1 MKIQGRGLPFS
12 HHQSSCSNRIP
23 KNFTWTKEESEIQL
37 WMDLA
42 IPYGAQEVR
51 KEGIKK
57 YGWFCESKAIL
68 PHLQDAFDNP
78 SILEEIVD
86 AYDGIFT
93 CDRELVNKHEKIHF
107 CLAGSNLPWIPEK
120 DYKIYDKSEFGSFIA
135 SSKIYTEGH
144 KFRHKLYNNLKVRS
158 EGHNIVHLFGGISNN
173 MFGVKKGCHLLGY
186 KGNDWNDK
194 SEALNDFMFSI
205 VIENDQYDDYFTE
218 KITDC
223 FATGTIPVY
232 YGTKN
237 IGNYFN
243 TDGIIEIPNDETLVD
258 FIITNRLNKDL
269 YYSKMDAIEDNL
281 ERVKNMQL
289 ADDMLF
295 DKIQELNS

>member
-1 MKIQGRGLPFS
+1 
-12 HHQSSCSNRIP
+12 
-23 KNFTWTKEESEIQL
+23 
-37 WMDLA
+37 
-42 IPYGAQEVR
+42 
-51 KEGIKK
+51 
-57 YGWFCESKAIL
+57 
-68 PHLQDAFDNP
+68 
-78 SILEEIVD
+78 
-86 AYDGIFT
+86 
-93 CDRELVNKHEKIHF
+93 
-107 CLAGSNLPWIPEK
+107 
-120 DYKIYDKSEFGSFIA
+120 
-135 SSKIYTEGH
+135 
-144 KFRHKLYNNLKVRS
+144 
-158 EGHNIVHLFGGISNN
+158 
-173 MFGVKKGCHLLGY
+173 
-186 KGNDWNDK
+186 
-194 SEALNDFMFSI
+194 MFSI

-243 TDGIIEIPNDETLVD
+243 TDGIIEIPNDENLVD

-295 DKIQELNS
+295 DKIQELDS